1 MLILACYIASY
12 NPTKSDMRIFGRD
25 PSGIPKRKNRGY
37 AKGKGK
43 VSTTKVSLSSATLDL
58 HIRVLIYPE
67 WIRFR
72 KSY

>member
-25 PSGIPKRKNRGY
+25 ISGIPKRKNRGY

-43 VSTTKVSLSSATLDL
+43 VSTAKVGLSTMFPNRCNADL
-58 HIRVLIYPE
+58 
-67 WIRFR
+67 FDAN
-72 KSY
+72 